1 MEKPQAY
8 RCVIWFRA
16 RRAVITTPEESR
28 RNMSPDEALARI
40 RTYDGGL
47 KAFVRVFDPPLG
59 DGPGPVFAI
68 KDLFDVE
75 GVPTGGGAQVPL
87 AEKATAN
94 AAVVDRLLAAG
105 WRAIGKTQTVELAYG
120 GWGTNRAV
128 GAPHNPWDA
137 TAHRAPGGSS
147 SGSAVAVAAGLCD
160 AALGSD
166 TGGSVRIPSAVC
178 GVVGLKPGRG
188 LVSLKGVH
196 PLSPAL
202 DTVGALARDVATA
215 ARMLAAMSG
224 PDQATA
230 VRGPFDAEAALS
242 AEVEDRRLA
251 AIPLDHLGE
260 VDAEVGR
267 LYLAALEKLRKAGI
281 TVQMVRPPRALD
293 ESFGPNGLLMAGEGW
308 RIWKDRI
315 ERHAD
320 VMDPWIVRRFEV
332 GRDITDEKL
341 AQAHAQ
347 RAEDQAQFHAWLAAY
362 DALLTPTCPIPAPPM
377 DQVDETVSPL
387 SRLTRAANYLD
398 LPGISVPMGLT
409 HDGMPAGLQIL
420 GRPRDEAS
428 VVALGAAF
436 ERVSGWNGRQ
446 PDLAG
451 FAG

>member
-1 MEKPQAY
+1 
-8 RCVIWFRA
+8 
-16 RRAVITTPEESR
+16 
-28 RNMSPDEALARI
+28 MSPDEALASI
-40 RTYDGGL
+40 RTYDGKL

-59 DGPGPVFAI
+59 DGAGPVFAI
-68 KDLFDVE
+68 KDLFDVK
-75 GVPTGGGAQVPL
+75 GAPTGGGAQVPL
-87 AEKATAN
+87 SEKPKAN
-94 AAVVDRLLAAG
+94 AVVVDRLLAAG
-105 WRAIGKTQTVELAYG
+105 WRAVGKTHTVELAYG

-137 TAHRAPGGSS
+137 GVHRAPGGSS
-147 SGSAVAVAAGLCD
+147 SGSAVAVAAGFCE

-166 TGGSVRIPSAVC
+166 TGGSVRIPAAVC

-202 DTVGALARDVATA
+202 DTVGAIARNVATA
-215 ARMLAAMSG
+215 ARMLGVMSG
-224 PDQATA
+224 PDQAAA
-230 VRGPFDAEAALS
+230 VRPQFDAEAAL
-242 AEVEDRRLA
+242 AQDVADARLA

-267 LYLAALEKLRKAGI
+267 LYLAALDRLRKAGI

-293 ESFGPNGLLMAGEGW
+293 ESFAPNGFLMAGEGW

-315 ERHAD
+315 TRHAD

-332 GRDITDEKL
+332 GRDITDDKL

-347 RAEDQAQFHAWLAAY
+347 RAEDQLQFHAWLSAY
-362 DALLTPTCPIPAPPM
+362 DGLVTPTCPIPAPPM
-377 DQVDETVSPL
+377 DQVDETTSPL

-409 HDGMPAGLQIL
+409 REAMPAGLQIL
-420 GRPRDEAS
+420 GRPRDEAT

-436 ERVSGWNGRQ
+436 EAVSGWNGRA

-451 FAG
+451 FAA